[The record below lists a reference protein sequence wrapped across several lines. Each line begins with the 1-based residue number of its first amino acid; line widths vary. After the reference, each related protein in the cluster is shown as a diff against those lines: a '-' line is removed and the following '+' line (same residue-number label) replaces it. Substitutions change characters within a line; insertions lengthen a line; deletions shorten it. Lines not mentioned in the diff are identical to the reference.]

1 VGRKSRIMMA
11 AVLVLAMSLPVLAAA
26 GCGQSTYAG
35 VTGKDKLALS
45 GSTTVLP
52 IAQEAADEFMAQ
64 NKGITV
70 NVQGGGSSVGIT
82 NVSEGVVDIGD
93 SSRDLKDTETSMGLV
108 DHKIAYD
115 IVDVIVNPNVK
126 VTDLTMDQIK
136 NVFLGKVTNWSQVGG
151 PNQTITVVIRDSAS
165 GTREL
170 FDQKV
175 LGSTSAAPVSPVK
188 GATETNSSGVMRQKV
203 ASTPGAIGYI
213 SSGYV
218 DKSVT
223 PLSIGGVKPTV
234 DNAISG
240 KYVLARWLHM
250 FTKGQ
255 PNAISQKY
263 IDFVLSPTFQNGPL
277 AKDFIPVSK
286 VPGGAGNSSAPGK

>member
-1 VGRKSRIMMA
+1 MTMG
-11 AVLVLAMSLPVLAAA
+11 AVLALALVLSVLAAA
-26 GCGQSTYAG
+26 GCGQASYAG
-35 VTGKDKLALS
+35 VTGKNKLALS

-52 IAQEAADEFMAQ
+52 IAQEAADEFMAA

-82 NVSEGVVDIGD
+82 NVNEGVVDIGD
-93 SSRDLKDTETSMGLV
+93 SSRDLKDAETSMGLV
-108 DHKIAYD
+108 DNKIAYD
-115 IVDVIVNPNVK
+115 IVKVVVNPNVK

-136 NVFLGKVTNWSQVGG
+136 NIFLGKITNWSQVGG
-151 PNQTITVVIRDSAS
+151 PNQNITVVIRDSAS

-175 LGSTSAAPVSPVK
+175 LGSTTAAPVTPVK

-203 ASTPGAIGYI
+203 ASTPGGIGYI

-218 DKSVT
+218 DNTVT
-223 PLSIGGVKPTV
+223 GLKIGGVQGDV

-250 FTKGQ
+250 FTRGQ
-255 PNAISQKY
+255 PNAISKKY
-263 IDFVLSPTFQNGPL
+263 IDFVLSPAFQNGPL

-286 VPGGAGNSSAPGK
+286 VPAGTGTSSAAK